1 MSITSYVAASKQVA
15 LQHSLETTAKNIA
28 SQNVSG
34 FQSSDLV
41 FNEFVKNNVS
51 YVNDAGMTRDLKAG
65 PIVQTDNPL
74 HIAIT
79 GPGYFAVQTKNGAV
93 EYTRG
98 GTFGLNAD
106 RYVVTAQGDFLL
118 DQGQTPIQLPDT
130 AQEIIIGEDGTLSDQ
145 ETQISKV
152 GVFNFENHQDMRHST
167 SGYLSTTQAP
177 QNLEFPTVIQGA
189 YEGSNVNHILAT
201 TKLTSTLREFQQ
213 NMKFIEE
220 DNKLESD
227 INQRLVKLAPTS

>member
-1 MSITSYVAASKQVA
+1 MSITSYVAASRQVT
-15 LQHSLETTAKNIA
+15 LQRSLETIAMNIA

-41 FNEFVKNNVS
+41 FSEHVKNNIS
-51 YVNDAGMTRDLKAG
+51 YVDDVAIARNLKSG
-65 PIVQTDNPL
+65 PVVQTDDPL
-74 HIAIT
+74 HMAIN
-79 GPGYFAVQTKNGAV
+79 GQGYFAVQTKAGGV

-118 DQGQTPIQLPDT
+118 DEGQTPIQLPDT

-145 ETQISKV
+145 QSQISKV
-152 GVFNFENHQDMRHST
+152 GVFNFQNPQDMRNST
-167 SGYLSTTQAP
+167 SGYLATTQAP
-177 QNLEFPTVIQGA
+177 QILEFPTVIQGA
-189 YEGSNVNHILAT
+189 YEGSNVNPILAT
-201 TKLTSTLREFQQ
+201 TQLTSTLREYQQ

-220 DNKLESD
+220 DNKMESE
-227 INQRLVKLAPTS
+227 INQRLVKLAPGS